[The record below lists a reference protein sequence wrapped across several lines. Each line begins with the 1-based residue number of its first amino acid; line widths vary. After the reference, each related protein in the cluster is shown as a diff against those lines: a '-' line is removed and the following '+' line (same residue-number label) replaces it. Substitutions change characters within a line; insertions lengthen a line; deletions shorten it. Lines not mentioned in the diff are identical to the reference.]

1 MELLE
6 SKKRQLETVQN
17 AMRDL
22 EDALASD
29 HYSCD
34 YVFKAPPNA
43 TEELKQPILKRI
55 ASALNDRGVGFD
67 PSLLVQHV
75 EKEILRQFNE
85 VVESSIKGLHVSKL
99 MSIKHEAELFDI
111 KDRIAHFSSKLDE
124 VEAEILK
131 LTTGVSTVA
140 IDEKTEKKK
149 KKR

>member
-1 MELLE
+1 MDLLE

-22 EDALASD
+22 EDALASS
-29 HYSCD
+29 HYAGD

-75 EKEILRQFNE
+75 EKEVLRQFNE

-124 VEAEILK
+124 IEAEILK
-131 LTTGVSTVA
+131 LTTGVPVTK
-140 IDEKTEKKK
+140 EKVENKKK
-149 KKR
+149 K